1 MKATAGL
8 CLGLLALAAVLA
20 AGQDV
25 SPNTVVT
32 ASEKRW
38 WKGYNGGQPNKMT
51 PEQIQKCFY
60 SNTPYLPS
68 GKGPDHGVPRTIL
81 SKCHYKPWTSKMHK
95 CHSKSCYNP
104 CPNPPP
110 YVPTA
115 WDYISNNPDMTTL
128 TALLKLTGLNVKF
141 EGCFAGT
148 LLAPNNEAFAKLFA
162 QMKVDIL
169 DPAYAAYAAAFA
181 TRIIN
186 YHTLIARVYARDVA
200 AGVGSWPYTTLYG
213 SINGEHRVRI
223 KTINI
228 NPICPR
234 PNCTELY
241 TFAPVLRKKAAVLL
255 IHYTAEEGEQGDSN
269 VANFVAWDKL
279 TYCGG
284 VIHTINNVLL
294 PDDVYPSLQALLAGK
309 QLTTLTTV
317 LTGIEAANPGF
328 IQALEQTPATLALPT
343 DAAFAAMPAGV
354 PPKYYLDILQF
365 HQCPVKA
372 QDQLLYA
379 RFKSAFNPC
388 LTGLGAAQH
397 NNNGLKLTFI
407 NLNHYARF
415 KSAFNP
421 CLTGLG
427 AAQNNNGL
435 KLTYNYKDYGND
447 LVIPPA
453 MKITYTSVPS
463 VPGTSKIAMADIT
476 TPVGASHIVE
486 AVLIPPTVPLN

>member
-60 SNTPYLPS
+60 SNTPYIPS

-81 SKCHYKPWTSKMHK
+81 SKCHYKPWTPKMHK

-241 TFAPVLRKKAAVLL
+241 TFAQ
-255 IHYTAEEGEQGDSN
+255 GEQGDSN

-343 DAAFAAMPAGV
+343 DAAFAAMPVGV

-388 LTGLGAAQH
+388 LTGLGAAQ
-397 NNNGLKLTFI
+397 
-407 NLNHYARF
+407 
-415 KSAFNP
+415 
-421 CLTGLG
+421 
-427 AAQNNNGL
+427 NNNGL

-447 LVIPPA
+447 VVIPPA

-476 TPVGASHIVE
+476 TPVGVSHIVE